1 MHIPIARLDR
11 IQAQFNSK
19 LTESHDEQ
27 HLAFSSLPTDILL
40 MAQKLVKV
48 KTQLKAEVQLVGHEL
63 ARIDDHGQ
71 LLHLEFQ
78 KVHESFAT
86 QVAKRPGETD
96 ELQARHKAVTSQ
108 LQQPEQGTNDQCMHR
123 DLLLDQEIP
132 RINEQHK

>member
-1 MHIPIARLDR
+1 MHIPIERLDR

-19 LTESHDEQ
+19 LTESHHKQ

-48 KTQLKAEVQLVGHEL
+48 KTQLKAGVQLVGHEL

-71 LLHLEFQ
+71 LLDLEFQ
-78 KVHESFAT
+78 MVQESFAT
-86 QVAKRPGETD
+86 QVAERLGETD

-108 LQQPEQGTNDQCMHR
+108 LQPAVQGTNDQCMHR